1 MLSCTLQEYKDS
13 YEAKLSVFLNE
24 WQDNSPTSFLDKEIQ
39 SYNAYAT
46 ILNKIK
52 KAYNE
57 EDIKGTSIKNKLLGN
72 LKKLNNSAHNAIIS
86 KEIKSSESSNT
97 ERTLVIIDIAK
108 LTNHITS
115 SEEILKFL
123 NKEYRFSNNSG
134 KLYKPVDLIGEFPFL
149 STKKPS
155 LVPGDTIEVK
165 VESNKKPEKKEVVEL
180 DDDDDKITLATIENC
195 LVDIVDYIDTKNYK
209 ILVDALFSYFKTG
222 EFPEL
227 KHKIRFKR
235 VNKKKVGWALK
246 EIYMNLKMEKLSV
259 EYFRFAK
266 ENINLFSKEEIDPT
280 NFKTSRFY
288 KYFTTNPDK

>member
-13 YEAKLSVFLNE
+13 YETKLYVYKNDYK
-24 WQDNSPTSFLDKEIQ
+24 DNTPTSFLDKEIQ
-39 SYNAYAT
+39 CYNAYAT

-52 KAYNE
+52 TAYNE

-72 LKKLNNSAHNAIIS
+72 LKKLNVSAYNAIIS
-86 KEIKSSESSNT
+86 QEIKSNESSNT
-97 ERTLVIIDIAK
+97 ERTLVIIDIEK
-108 LTNHITS
+108 LTNYITS
-115 SEEILKFL
+115 SEQILQFL
-123 NKEYRFSNNSG
+123 IKEYRLCKYSN
-134 KLYKPVDLIGEFPFL
+134 KHYKPVDLIGEFPFL
-149 STKKPS
+149 STKKKS
-155 LVPGDTIEVK
+155 EVPEDTIDAK
-165 VESNKKPEKKEVVEL
+165 VESKKKPEKKEVVEL

-227 KHKIRFKR
+227 EHKIRFKR

-266 ENINLFSKEEIDPT
+266 ENINLFSEEEIDPT